1 MVTNK
6 DNHQENGTSNLQ
18 NITSNIGP
26 LLPEP
31 TLWFQISWGNL
42 TIMPS
47 IIVILLQ
54 TFQLSLTTT
63 PLQIQEKLQLSQLM
77 MMKWIISWNYSTNN
91 MMTIFYMLTSR
102 YFKLDWWL
110 PLLQNFIQYILCC
123 FIKMEEQKLQSH
135 IACHTFLCLSPPR
148 TL

>member
-54 TFQLSLTTT
+54 TSQLSLTTT